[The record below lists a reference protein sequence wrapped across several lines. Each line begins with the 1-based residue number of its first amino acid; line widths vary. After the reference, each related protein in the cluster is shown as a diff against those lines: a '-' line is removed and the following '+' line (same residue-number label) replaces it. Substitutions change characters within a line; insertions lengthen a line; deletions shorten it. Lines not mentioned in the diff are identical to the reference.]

1 MMFHIICEPFSGGRK
16 VTTVDGV
23 FILSS
28 NISGVR
34 IHCVRLVASEVKARA
49 TVPIQ
54 HHGYLVS
61 GDQEAMRRWWF
72 PVPPYVMLS
81 RSVTQRGPL
90 SLHTP

>member
-1 MMFHIICEPFSGGRK
+1 M
-16 VTTVDGV
+16 DGV

-54 HHGYLVS
+54 HHGYLPVVS
-61 GDQEAMRRWWF
+61 GDQEATRRWWF

-81 RSVTQRGPL
+81 GSVTQRGPL
-90 SLHTP
+90 SLYTP